1 MGFMMGRDLQ
11 MPFAQ
16 RLFLDAVVQ
25 AGYFRDAEIYTNGNP
40 DFPDERAGSND
51 SDKDDYIESDGWD
64 NFFRL
69 RFKYLMPIGH
79 GKDQMISGRPI
90 HRPGMKKATETSKT
104 ERRLLPVPLWGGCG
118 VCADTRPSD
127 SAIRRQFTMPRK
139 CALSRAGT
147 RLTAGPGCRNT

>member
-1 MGFMMGRDLQ
+1 MVGTKGSAMGFLMGRDLQ

-79 GKDQMISGRPI
+79 GKDQIISTQVVDQGLLVDGAVGGTSWNPFYSGRTYFE
-90 HRPGMKKATETSKT
+90 MKPFY
-104 ERRLLPVPLWGGCG
+104 RLQQVDGDDVQEGCENQRYRAFPV
-118 VCADTRPSD
+118 
-127 SAIRRQFTMPRK
+127 
-139 CALSRAGT
+139 SR
-147 RLTAGPGCRNT
+147 